1 MGLNQKRKSIEYFQ
15 EIELCHPVLLSF
27 LNTKMELTNILTDFN
42 WHFKTNEENRY
53 KPILVL
59 YGLKQDIEKM
69 IIEINILLK
78 ELTII
83 KINLNENFD
92 LDLLSKYLDVL
103 YKNIFSWTISH
114 KMIDKISEN
123 GSIKYEQS
131 NTIDICFPSNISKN
145 LKEKIIED
153 IKNIY
158 QKRIIINANFNVI
171 ILGNLLNQ
179 KFPNNAYHMKQ
190 YECDIV
196 LTSSTPE
203 MVDFLNKEIW
213 K

>member
-92 LDLLSKYLDVL
+92 LDLLSKYLDV
-103 YKNIFSWTISH
+103 YI
-114 KMIDKISEN
+114 KI
-123 GSIKYEQS
+123 Y
-131 NTIDICFPSNISKN
+131 
-145 LKEKIIED
+145 L
-153 IKNIY
+153 
-158 QKRIIINANFNVI
+158 
-171 ILGNLLNQ
+171 LLNLSLFQ
-179 KFPNNAYHMKQ
+179 LIYYFLIYFCF
-190 YECDIV
+190 YFVSFYFYVSIWIV
-196 LTSSTPE
+196 L
-203 MVDFLNKEIW
+203 I
-213 K
+213 